1 MWYPYLWMQGGDII
15 KMRDGHPTK
24 GSHWF
29 PAFNSSQGVKA
40 MQFIQDQIE
49 AGIKPI
55 ANSNFATI
63 SFINRTYAVFPQGSW
78 LLGEFPAHLRS
89 NLTEKVG
96 FIPMFPVPKE
106 GIQTSTVMGGW
117 S

>member
-1 MWYPYLWMQGGDII
+1 M
-15 KMRDGHPTK
+15 
-24 GSHWF
+24 
-29 PAFNSSQGVKA
+29 SSQGVKA

-78 LLGEFPAHLRS
+78 LPGELQADLKDQILLR
-89 NLTEKVG
+89 K
-96 FIPMFPVPKE
+96 
-106 GIQTSTVMGGW
+106 
-117 S
+117 